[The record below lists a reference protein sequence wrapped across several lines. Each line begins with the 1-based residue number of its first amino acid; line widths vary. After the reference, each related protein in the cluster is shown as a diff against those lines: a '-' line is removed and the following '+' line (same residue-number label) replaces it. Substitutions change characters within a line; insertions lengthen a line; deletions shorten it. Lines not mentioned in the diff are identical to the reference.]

1 MPQREFSLG
10 DILSVTTPF
19 CITSMDDMITVLEF
33 MTGEERGSD
42 MWTLYAIPRCA
53 ESLLQQHPQLA
64 GITTPDEFTDLDHI
78 DQWLADQEIVYGKT
92 LTVSTLADTA
102 AAAQ

>member
-1 MPQREFSLG
+1 MPSPCC
-10 DILSVTTPF
+10 SST
-19 CITSMDDMITVLEF
+19 
-33 MTGEERGSD
+33 
-42 MWTLYAIPRCA
+42 
-53 ESLLQQHPQLA
+53 PQLA
-64 GITTPDEFTDLDHI
+64 GITTPDEFTDLDHV

>member
-19 CITSMDDMITVLEF
+19 CITSMNAMVAVLEF
-33 MTGEERGSD
+33 MTGEQRGSD
-42 MWTLYAIPRCA
+42 MWTLYATPKCA

-64 GITTPDEFTDLDHI
+64 GVTTPDEFTGDDHV
-78 DQWLADQEIVYGKT
+78 DQWLADQEIVYGAT
-92 LTVSTLADTA
+92 LTVCTLEGTA
-102 AAAQ
+102 ATSQ